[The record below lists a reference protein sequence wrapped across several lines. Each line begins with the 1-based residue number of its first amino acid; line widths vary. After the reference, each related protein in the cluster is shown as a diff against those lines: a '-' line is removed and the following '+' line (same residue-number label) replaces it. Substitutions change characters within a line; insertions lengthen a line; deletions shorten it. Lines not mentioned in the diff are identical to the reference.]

1 MHYLFPERVNVNF
14 VQIINEDA
22 IKIKTWERGVG
33 EVLSCGSGACASVG
47 AAILSHKLDQNKIIE
62 VTSKGGMQKV
72 KCLKNEEMIL
82 KGKANFIYKFH
93 YLFTISTIIKQ
104 YNII

>member
-47 AAILSHKLDQNKIIE
+47 AAILNHKLDQNKTIE
-62 VTSKGGMQKV
+62 VASKGGMQKV

-82 KGKANFIYKFH
+82 KGKANFIYKGKT
-93 YLFTISTIIKQ
+93 YIK
-104 YNII
+104 

>member
-33 EVLSCGSGACASVG
+33 EVYLV
-47 AAILSHKLDQNKIIE
+47 E
-62 VTSKGGMQKV
+62 VVLVQV
-72 KCLKNEEMIL
+72 
-82 KGKANFIYKFH
+82 
-93 YLFTISTIIKQ
+93 
-104 YNII
+104 